1 VSDFRIEPT
10 TYEDAVATELRE
22 EMAVDIGR
30 RYGKEGGDAA
40 PISGAEFWPPAGGF
54 FVVWLQDRPAG
65 CVGWRTRGPDAEMK
79 RLWVRPEAR
88 GRGIAR
94 ALIATVEES
103 ARAAGLERVILETG
117 LAQPEAIELYESAGY
132 QRIADYGYY
141 AGYPDVRSYARDVS
155 ADQPQAD
162 QP

>member
-10 TYEDAVATELRE
+10 AYEDAVAAELRD

-40 PISGAEFWPPAGGF
+40 PISSAEFESPVGGF
-54 FVVWLQDRPAG
+54 YVVWLDDQPVG

-79 RLWVRPEAR
+79 RLWVRPLAR

-94 ALIATVEES
+94 ALIGTVEEA
-103 ARAAGLERVILETG
+103 ARVAGLARVILETG
-117 LAQPEAIELYESAGY
+117 LAQPEAMQLYESAGY
-132 QRIADYGYY
+132 QRIVDYGYY
-141 AGYPDVRSYARDVS
+141 AGYPDVRSYARDL
-155 ADQPQAD
+155 
-162 QP
+162 